1 MTDRR
6 LIEAAFPLKQT
17 SLDSVHEKNVRHGHV
32 STLHIWPARRP
43 LAASRAALLATL
55 LPDPGAAEDRR
66 ELLARMAGKIVELP
80 SASNDRIKEGTRG
93 GILHWGRESEEEG
106 AAEIGILRDQIRSA
120 FGGRAPRVLDP
131 FAGGGAIPLEAMR
144 LGCEAVAGD
153 LNPVAWFI
161 LRCTLH
167 YPHRLAGQTRTLPE
181 FALRDQRFAE
191 AFLRAEGI
199 AGKKTLREELARLG
213 HGDGEPVQVDSLRT
227 EDDRVPASG
236 AGLAWHL
243 RAWGQRVLGEVRREL
258 AARYPTYAEFEPVR
272 RKGRR
277 RSAARPSEVR
287 YRPRPTRLLV
297 PDEHG
302 HVSTES
308 LNAEFDSLY
317 LENDANP
324 RWIAKP
330 PVAYLWARTVRCSG
344 CRAVF
349 PLLKTRWLC
358 RKEKKRVLLKLE
370 PREDDTGI
378 DLGIEH
384 EVPEGSG
391 STSQKREYDRTL
403 GAGTM
408 SGSGAACPCCGAVA
422 TMEDLRIEG
431 RAGRFGLRMTAV
443 VVDGQEGKEYRLPTE
458 AEIEVAR
465 VTEEELDRLYG
476 EIPFGL
482 PDDPT
487 PSQQSL
493 GIRIPRYGF
502 NRWCK
507 LFTNRQLLAS
517 GTFVREIRRSA
528 DLMGGRVRHARDRE
542 SPPSAGSANAYPEE
556 WIEALVA
563 YLASAISRLVDRGNV
578 LATWQND
585 SDKIGHAFA
594 RFALPMVWD
603 FAESCPVAD
612 TTGGFVQ
619 AVEWVARVVEH
630 LQAAAQGMPAPAV
643 LQRSAIEPHSGP
655 FDVICT
661 DPPYYDAIPYSDLM
675 DFFHV
680 WLRRVLHGF
689 SPETDAVFAETL
701 GPKWNHEKGDGELID
716 DASRFGGDREASKRN
731 YEDGMARAFSRFHEA
746 LRDDGR
752 LVLVFA
758 NKQPDAWETL
768 VSALTRAGFVVDG
781 SWPIQTERQSRQ
793 RSLASAA
800 LSSSIWLV
808 CKKRSLSAR
817 PGWDG
822 RVLAEMQ
829 ENITGRLHDFWDAG
843 IRGPDFV
850 WAATGPALEAFS
862 RHPVVR
868 KADAPGERLTVAE
881 FLRRVRRMVVGFVVS
896 RLLAQDGGAEGDLD
910 DPTTYYLLHRNDF
923 GLRAAPAGA
932 CILYA
937 LSCNLSDSDLAGR
950 LDLLIRGGRTAT
962 TADDDDAPEQEHEA
976 SGSEVRLKSWSRR
989 RSRDLGEPAAD
1000 GSPPPLIDCVHKLM
1014 QLWKTGQ
1021 QSRVDAYLEARG
1033 LWRHEL
1039 FARVVQALI
1048 ELAER
1053 GSEERTTLESIQNH
1067 LAAHGGVPAPRQVEF
1082 QLAESP

>member
-1 MTDRR
+1 MSNPR
-6 LIEAAFPLKQT
+6 LIEAALPLKQV

-66 ELLARMAGKIVELP
+66 AMLGRMAGQIFEVP
-80 SASNDRIKEGTRG
+80 STSGERVKEETRG
-93 GILHWGRESEEEG
+93 GVLHWGRESEEDG
-106 AAEIGILRDQIRSA
+106 AAEIGNLREEIRKA

-144 LGCEAVAGD
+144 LGCEAVAAD

-167 YPHRLAGQTRTLPE
+167 YPHRLAGQARALPE
-181 FALRDQRFAE
+181 FALRDPRFVE
-191 AFLRAEGI
+191 GFLKARGVT
-199 AGKKTLREELARLG
+199 GKTALREALARLG
-213 HGDGEPVQVDSLRT
+213 HGDGEPVQVDSLLAD
-227 EDDRVPASG
+227 EDAPGSRAD
-236 AGLAWHL
+236 LAWHL
-243 RAWGQRVLGEVRREL
+243 RAWGQRVLDGVRREL

-277 RSAARPSEVR
+277 RTAARPPEVR
-287 YRPRPTRLLV
+287 YRPRPARLLV

-302 HVSTES
+302 HVSAAS

-317 LENDANP
+317 LENDTSP
-324 RWIAKP
+324 RWTAKP
-330 PVAYLWARTVRCSG
+330 TVAYLWAHTVRCG
-344 CRAVF
+344 DCRAEI

-358 RKEKKRVLLKLE
+358 RKDKKRVLLTMT
-370 PREDDTGI
+370 PREGGERVE
-378 DLGIEH
+378 LGIRH
-384 EVPEGSG
+384 GVPEGSG
-391 STSQKREYDRTL
+391 SAAQKREHDRTL

-408 SGSGAACPCCGAVA
+408 SRSGATCPCCGAIA
-422 TMEDLRIEG
+422 TTRDIRVEG
-431 RAGRFGLRMTAV
+431 RAGRLGERMTAV

-458 AEIEVAR
+458 AEVEASR
-465 VTEEELDRLYG
+465 VTEADLARLYA

-482 PDDPT
+482 PDEPISPER
-487 PSQQSL
+487 PSPNSRGASGL
-493 GIRIPRYGF
+493 PRYGF
-502 NRWCK
+502 GTWRQV
-507 LFTNRQLLAS
+507 FTNRQLLAL
-517 GTFVREIRRSA
+517 GTFIRAIRRCA
-528 DLMGGRVRHARDRE
+528 DEMD
-542 SPPSAGSANAYPEE
+542 AYPDA
-556 WIEALVA
+556 WREALLA
-563 YLASAISRLVDRGNV
+563 YLAPSISRLADRGCA
-578 LATWQND
+578 LATWTSGPEQV
-585 SDKIGHAFA
+585 SHAFA

-612 TTGGFVQ
+612 TTGGFIQ

-630 LQAAAQGMPAPAV
+630 AEAAVEGAPAPCV
-643 LQRSAIEPHSGP
+643 TQRSATEPQPGR
-655 FDVICT
+655 FDLVCT

-680 WLRRVLHGF
+680 WLRRTLHGL
-689 SPETDAVFAETL
+689 SPEIDAAFSEPL
-701 GPKWNHEKGDGELID
+701 GPKWDRDNNDGELVD
-716 DASRFGGDREASKRN
+716 QPSRFDGDGAESRKV
-731 YEDGMARAFSRFHEA
+731 YEDGMLRTFERCRDA
-746 LRDDGR
+746 LVDDGR
-752 LVLVFA
+752 LVVVFA

-768 VSALTRAGFVVDG
+768 VSALIRASFVVTA
-781 SWPIQTERQSRQ
+781 SWPIQTERESKVAGGAR
-793 RSLASAA
+793 

-808 CKKRSLSAR
+808 CKKRPASAR
-817 PGWDG
+817 PGWDA

-829 ENITGRLHDFWDAG
+829 ENIAGRLHDFWDAG

-896 RLLAQDGGAEGDLD
+896 RLLAQDGGAEGELD
-910 DPTTYYLLHRNDF
+910 DPTTYYLLHRSDF

-937 LSCNLSDSDLAGR
+937 LSCNLSDADLAGR
-950 LDLLIRGGRTAT
+950 LDLLARGGRAAA
-962 TADDDDAPEQEHEA
+962 TADEAAATVGEEDAAEQERES
-976 SGSEVRLKSWSRR
+976 SGSEARLKPWSRR
-989 RSRDLGEPAAD
+989 RARDLGEPSAD
-1000 GSPPPLIDCVHKLM
+1000 GSPPPLIDCVHRLM

-1048 ELAER
+1048 ELAQR

-1067 LAAHGGVPAPRQVEF
+1067 VAARGGVPAPRQVTF
-1082 QLAESP
+1082 QLGESS

>member
-1 MTDRR
+1 MELNARR
-6 LIEAAFPLKQT
+6 RFIETAFPLRQV
-17 SLDSVHEKNVRHGHV
+17 SLDSGHEKNVRHGHV

-43 LAASRAALLATL
+43 LAANHAALLATL
-55 LPDPGAAEDRR
+55 LPDPGTAGDLR
-66 ELLARMAGKIVELP
+66 ELLGRMAGQIVEVP
-80 SASNDRIKEGTRG
+80 SSSNDRMKEETRG

-106 AAEIGILRDQIRSA
+106 AAEIGNFREEIRNA
-120 FGGRAPRVLDP
+120 FGRRAPRILDP
-131 FAGGGAIPLEAMR
+131 FAGGGAIPREATW
-144 LGCEAVAGD
+144 LGCEAVAAD
-153 LNPVAWFI
+153 LNRVAWFI

-167 YPHRLAGQTRTLPE
+167 YPHRLARQARALPE
-181 FALRDQRFAE
+181 FALRDQGYAE
-191 AFLRAEGI
+191 RLLKAQGVT
-199 AGKKTLREELARLG
+199 GKKALRDELARLG
-213 HGDGEPVQVDSLRT
+213 HGDGEPTQVDSLRT
-227 EDDRVPASG
+227 GDDRVPASG
-236 AGLAWHL
+236 ADLAWHL
-243 RAWGQRVLGEVRREL
+243 RAWGQRVLDEVRREL

-277 RSAARPSEVR
+277 RAEARPSEVR
-287 YRPRPTRLLV
+287 HRPRPTRLLV

-302 HVSTES
+302 HVSTRS
-308 LNAEFDSLY
+308 LNAEFNSLY

-344 CRAVF
+344 CRAVL

-358 RKEKKRVLLKLE
+358 RKEKKRVLLKLQ
-370 PREDDTGI
+370 PREDDTVI

-391 STSQKREYDRTL
+391 STSQKRECVRTL

-422 TMEDLRIEG
+422 TMEDLRIED
-431 RAGRFGLRMTAV
+431 RAGRLGLRMTAV

-458 AEIEVAR
+458 AEIEAAC

-502 NRWCK
+502 NKWRN
-507 LFTNRQLLAS
+507 LF
-517 GTFVREIRRSA
+517 
-528 DLMGGRVRHARDRE
+528 
-542 SPPSAGSANAYPEE
+542 
-556 WIEALVA
+556 
-563 YLASAISRLVDRGNV
+563 
-578 LATWQND
+578 
-585 SDKIGHAFA
+585 
-594 RFALPMVWD
+594 
-603 FAESCPVAD
+603 
-612 TTGGFVQ
+612 
-619 AVEWVARVVEH
+619 
-630 LQAAAQGMPAPAV
+630 
-643 LQRSAIEPHSGP
+643 
-655 FDVICT
+655 
-661 DPPYYDAIPYSDLM
+661 
-675 DFFHV
+675 V

-689 SPETDAVFAETL
+689 SPKTDAVFTETL
-701 GPKWNHEKGDGELID
+701 GPKWDHEKGDGELID
-716 DASRFGGDREASKRN
+716 DASRFGGAREASKRN
-731 YEDGMARAFSRFHEA
+731 YEDGVARAFSCFHEV

-752 LVLVFA
+752 LVIVFA

-808 CKKRSLSAR
+808 CKKRPASAR
-817 PGWDG
+817 PGWDA

-896 RLLAQDGGAEGDLD
+896 RLLAQDSGAEGELD
-910 DPTTYYLLHRNDF
+910 DPTTYYLLHRSDF
-923 GLRAAPAGA
+923 GLRPAPAGA

-937 LSCNLSDSDLAGR
+937 LSCNLSDADLVGR
-950 LDLLIRGGRTAT
+950 LDLLARGGRTT
-962 TADDDDAPEQEHEA
+962 PMADDEEAAEQERES
-976 SGSEVRLKSWSRR
+976 SGSEVRFKPWNRR
-989 RSRDLGEPAAD
+989 RARNLGEPSPD
-1000 GSPPPLIDCVHKLM
+1000 GSPPPLIDCVHKLV

-1048 ELAER
+1048 ELAEG

-1067 LAAHGGVPAPRQVEF
+1067 IGARGGGAAPWQETL
-1082 QLAESP
+1082 QLGESS